1 MVNVS
6 VGKQSKTIGQII
18 AGNVFTYFNLIF
30 AVFAVLLAL
39 VRSYNNMTF
48 VPVIIFNMLI
58 GIIQEIRAKKVLDKL
73 TVVNAPKTSVIR
85 DGQLHIIDSETLVK
99 GDLCVFSAG
108 NQLSADAIL
117 VDGFVRVNE
126 SLVTGESDEVV
137 KNAGDILLS
146 GSFIVSGECKA
157 VLTNVGLDAYAAKLA
172 IEAKAGRKKQK
183 TDMMESLD
191 KLVKTIG
198 VLIIPIGAGLFY
210 RADLQSGLNKE
221 QYRFNG
227 SLTCRNDSRRSLSSC
242 QRRTCCKRYETW
254 QEKCTRT

>member
-1 MVNVS
+1 MTDVKKGLTADEVEQLTNDGMVNVS
-6 VGKQSKTIGQII
+6 VGKQSKTIGQIV

-30 AVFAVLLAL
+30 AVFAVLLAF

-48 VPVIIFNMLI
+48 LPVIISNMFI

-85 DGQLHIIDSETLVK
+85 DGQLHTVASETLVK

-172 IEAKAGRKKQK
+172 IEAKAGRKKHK
-183 TDMMESLD
+183 TDMMQSLD

-198 VLIIPIGAGLFY
+198 VLIIPIGAGLF
-210 RADLQSGLNKE
+210 LQS
-221 QYRFNG
+221 RFAVG
-227 SLTCRNDSRRSLSSC
+227 A
-242 QRRTCCKRYETW
+242 Q
-254 QEKCTRT
+254 

>member
-1 MVNVS
+1 MEGKVNVS

-99 GDLCVFSAG
+99 G
-108 NQLSADAIL
+108 
-117 VDGFVRVNE
+117 GFVCVLSWQPAKCGCNSCRRIRA
-126 SLVTGESDEVV
+126 GERI
-137 KNAGDILLS
+137 AG
-146 GSFIVSGECKA
+146 
-157 VLTNVGLDAYAAKLA
+157 Y
-172 IEAKAGRKKQK
+172 R
-183 TDMMESLD
+183 
-191 KLVKTIG
+191 G
-198 VLIIPIGAGLFY
+198 V
-210 RADLQSGLNKE
+210 
-221 QYRFNG
+221 
-227 SLTCRNDSRRSLSSC
+227 
-242 QRRTCCKRYETW
+242 
-254 QEKCTRT
+254 

>member
-1 MVNVS
+1 MTDVKKGLSAKEVEKLTLEGKVNVS
-6 VGKQSKTIGQII
+6 VGKQSKTIGQIV

-48 VPVIIFNMLI
+48 LPVIVSNMLI

-85 DGQLHIIDSETLVK
+85 DGQLHTIDSETLVK

-126 SLVTGESDEVV
+126 SLVTGESD
-137 KNAGDILLS
+137 
-146 GSFIVSGECKA
+146 
-157 VLTNVGLDAYAAKLA
+157 
-172 IEAKAGRKKQK
+172 
-183 TDMMESLD
+183 
-191 KLVKTIG
+191 
-198 VLIIPIGAGLFY
+198 
-210 RADLQSGLNKE
+210 
-221 QYRFNG
+221 
-227 SLTCRNDSRRSLSSC
+227 
-242 QRRTCCKRYETW
+242 
-254 QEKCTRT
+254 